1 MGYLQ
6 LEHKTQ
12 KFIAKNQL
20 LHAEQPLLLALSGG
34 LDSTVLLHLLHRLHY
49 RVHAAHCNFGLRG
62 KESDEDES
70 FCEKLCT
77 DLKIPFTSRRFDTEA
92 YAARNQESIQSAAR
106 ALRYRWFMELL
117 HLHGYQAIAT
127 AHHCNDNTESVL
139 MDTVF
144 GRSAE
149 RSQGIPIRNG
159 KIVRPIWFAMKAEL
173 FTYAQEKNIPW
184 REDSSNAAHSYT
196 RNLFRLQ
203 LLPEL
208 EKVNPGLHHSIARLS
223 RHQQSMRI
231 MAETGAEQVLS
242 GCIRNT
248 PNGTEIQLKM
258 ILEHPAREY
267 LVWKALSAYGFDGDI
282 LDQLNESVHSSG
294 SVFSNTA
301 YTITVDRNRLLIT
314 KNEHFSTDYSMDI
327 KPDTVT
333 HLPDGGSISCSV
345 FDYRGELHLPARND
359 EAWLDADCCTSA
371 LQVRNWRD
379 GDHFQPLGMS
389 GFKKLSDY
397 FIDRK
402 IPLPE
407 KKRIPLLT
415 CGDDILWVVGERI
428 DQRYRITEKTKSIL
442 RIRYSKPD

>member
-49 RVHAAHCNFGLRG
+49 PVHAAHCNFGLRG

-70 FCEKLCT
+70 FCERLCAE
-77 DLKIPFTSRRFDTEA
+77 LNIPFTSRRFDTEA
-92 YAARNQESIQSAAR
+92 YAAGHHVSIQAAAR
-106 ALRYRWFMELL
+106 TLRYRWFTELM

-149 RSQGIPIRNG
+149 RSQGIPIRSG
-159 KIVRPIWFAMKAEL
+159 KIVRPIWFALKTEL
-173 FTYAQEKNIPW
+173 FAYAQEKNIPW
-184 REDSSNAAHSYT
+184 REDTSNAEYSYI

-223 RHQQSMRI
+223 RHQQSMRS
-231 MAETGAEQVLS
+231 MAEAGAEQVLS

-248 PNGTEIQLKM
+248 TKGTEIQLQT

-267 LVWKALSAYGFDGDI
+267 LIWKALAAYGFDGDI
-282 LDQLNESVHSSG
+282 LDQLTESVQSSG

-301 YTITVDRNRLLIT
+301 YTITVDRDRLLII
-314 KNEHFSTDYSMDI
+314 KNEHISADYSMDI
-327 KPDTVT
+327 RPGTVT

-345 FDYRGELHLPARND
+345 FDHEGEFHFPAGNE
-359 EAWLDADCCTSA
+359 EAWLDADCCTST

-428 DQRYRITEKTKSIL
+428 DQRYRITEKTKHVL
-442 RIRYSKPD
+442 RFKYSKPD